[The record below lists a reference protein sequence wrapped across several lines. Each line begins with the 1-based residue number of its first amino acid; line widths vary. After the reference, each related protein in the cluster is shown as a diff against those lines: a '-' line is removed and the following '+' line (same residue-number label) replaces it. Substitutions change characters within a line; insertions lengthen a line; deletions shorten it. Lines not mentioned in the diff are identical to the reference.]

1 MNPPGGGGLVTAPS
15 GRIYEVVVPAT
26 ADYGQGAANVV
37 KVPWSENHPWMPRLG
52 LWW

>member
-15 GRIYEVVVPAT
+15 GRIYVVAVPLSG
-26 ADYGQGAANVV
+26 DQVQLAANVL
-37 KVPWSENHPWMPRLG
+37 KVPWSEYQPFTPRLG